1 MLEKLKEEVCAA
13 NLTLPA
19 HGLVVFTWG
28 NVSAIDRSRGLM
40 VIKPSGVGYDRLKPE
55 AMSVVE
61 LESGKLVDGPYKPS
75 SDTETHLE
83 LYRRFQ
89 NIGGVAH
96 THSRWATIYAQS
108 GRSIPP
114 LGTTH
119 ADYFYGE
126 IPCSRSLTDA
136 EINGSYELETG
147 RVIAETFEN
156 RDPDAVPAVLVRGHG
171 PFTWGPDAATAASI
185 AVVLEE
191 VAMMAWH
198 TQLIS
203 PDARIDQVL
212 LDRHYLRK
220 HGKNAYYGQE
230 NAHSGL

>member
-1 MLEKLKEEVCAA
+1 MLEKLKEQVCAA
-13 NLTLPA
+13 NLLLPR

-28 NVSAIDRSRGLM
+28 NVSAIDRGQGLV
-40 VIKPSGVGYDRLKPE
+40 VIKPSGVGYDRLAPE
-55 AMSVVE
+55 DMSVVA
-61 LESGKLVDGPYKPS
+61 LESGKLVEGQYRPS

-83 LYRRFQ
+83 LYRRFP
-89 NIGGVAH
+89 NIGGIAH
-96 THSRWATIYAQS
+96 THSRWATILAQS
-108 GRSIPP
+108 GRSVPP

-126 IPCSRSLTDA
+126 IPCTRSLTGA
-136 EINGSYELETG
+136 EINGNYELETG
-147 RVIAETFEN
+147 RVIAETFDG

-171 PFTWGPDAATAASI
+171 PFTWGPDASTAASI

-198 TQLIS
+198 TQLIA
-203 PDARIDQVL
+203 PDARIENVL